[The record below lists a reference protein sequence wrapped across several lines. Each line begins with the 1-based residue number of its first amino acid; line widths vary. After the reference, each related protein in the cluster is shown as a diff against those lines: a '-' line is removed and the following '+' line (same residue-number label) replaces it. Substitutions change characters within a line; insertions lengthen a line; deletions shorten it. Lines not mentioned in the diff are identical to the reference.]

1 MVSQKGRKNILKI
14 LSRKILRPWRLRR
27 CSEPQGG
34 IIWHKKRALL
44 PALLA
49 AIILVMSPIAAY
61 AADTPDITMKINGR
75 RATPDVAPFIYNGGY
90 TMVPL
95 RFASTPLDATLLW
108 DNTTKTATLIRE
120 DLSVTLV
127 IGNTQATVN
136 GQNVAMTVPAMAKE
150 GRTFVPLR
158 FVAENMGA
166 VVQWLPTQ
174 KLITIDF
181 PDAPTEM
188 KISGYYYDY
197 RSLDMLEQHMDTFD
211 EVIHFGYRILADGS
225 IAQKDYFAK
234 DLFESQA
241 YDLLIQNGI
250 TPLLLITGFDRTIS
264 DTVLASADLRT
275 TLVNNIRDLVLEK
288 GMAGV
293 DLDFEAVS
301 ASQKDNFTALVHELK
316 TTLGKNYIVSL
327 SLPPRSNDRQTWL
340 DGYDYAALAAE
351 ADQLL
356 VMFYNQHYSGGA
368 PGPVAGADWME
379 TTLEYLLQYI
389 PTEKFHAGLGA
400 YGYVWPE
407 NQKGSSVYIEG
418 AIETA
423 STMGVTI
430 QRDETSGVPWF
441 SYVGTDGVPRQLW
454 FEDAQSLAQKAALAK
469 EYGLAGIAIWRMG
482 IVPYNVWLAVVDAI
496 S

>member
-1 MVSQKGRKNILKI
+1 MVSRNVWENLLNF
-14 LSRKILRPWRLRR
+14 LSEKILRPWRLGI
-27 CSEPQGG
+27 CSQSQGG
-34 IIWHKKRALL
+34 IICHKKRVLL

-49 AIILVMSPIAAY
+49 AIILLILPIAAY
-61 AADTPDITMKINGR
+61 AADASDITMKINGR
-75 RATPDVAPFIYNGGY
+75 KATPDVAPFIYNGGY

-95 RFASTPLDATLLW
+95 RFASTPLNATLLW

-120 DLSVTLV
+120 DLTVTLV
-127 IGNTQATVN
+127 IGNEQATVN
-136 GQNVAMTVPAMAKE
+136 DEAVTMAVAAMSKD

-166 VVQWLPTQ
+166 VVQWNGAQ

-181 PDAPTEM
+181 PNAPTEM

-197 RSLDMLEQHMDTFD
+197 HSLDMLVQHIDTFD
-211 EVIHFGYRILADGS
+211 DVIHFGYRILADGS
-225 IAQKDYFAK
+225 IAEKDYFAK
-234 DLFESQA
+234 DLFESDA
-241 YDLLIQNGI
+241 YDLCKENGI

-275 TLVNNIRDLVLEK
+275 TLVNNICDLVKEK

-301 ASQKDNFTALVHELK
+301 ASQRDNFTALVRELK
-316 TTLGKNYIVSL
+316 TTLGDDYIVSL
-327 SLPPRSNDRQTWL
+327 SLLPRSNDRQTWL
-340 DGYDYAALAAE
+340 DGYDYAALSAE

-356 VMFYNQHYSGGA
+356 IMFYNQHYSGGT

-389 PTEKFHAGLGA
+389 PAEKFHAGLGA

-423 STMGVTI
+423 NTMGITI
-430 QRDETSGVPWF
+430 QRDETSGVPWYT
-441 SYVGTDGVPRQLW
+441 YVGTDGVTRQLW
-454 FEDAQSLAQKAALAK
+454 FEDAQSLSQKAALAK
-469 EYGLAGIAIWRMG
+469 EYGLAGIAVWRMG
-482 IVPYNVWLAVVDAI
+482 IVPYDVWLAIVDAV

>member
-1 MVSQKGRKNILKI
+1 VLKKVRENLLKI
-14 LSRKILRPWRLRR
+14 LSEKISRPWRLGI
-27 CSEPQGG
+27 CSQSQGG
-34 IIWHKKRALL
+34 IIWHRKRVLM

-61 AADTPDITMKINGR
+61 AADASEITMKINGR
-75 RATPDVAPFIYNGGY
+75 RATPDVAPFIYGGGY

-120 DLSVTLV
+120 DLSVTLI
-127 IGNTQATVN
+127 IGNDQATVN
-136 GQNVAMTVPAMAKE
+136 GGPVTMTVPAMAKD

-166 VVQWLPTQ
+166 VVQWLSTQ

-181 PDAPTEM
+181 PNAPTEM

-197 RSLDMLEQHMDTFD
+197 RSLDMLEQHIDTFD
-211 EVIHFGYRILADGS
+211 DVIHFGYRILANGS

-241 YDLLIQNGI
+241 YDLLIENGI
-250 TPLLLITGFDRTIS
+250 TPLLLITAFDRTIS

-275 TLVNNIRDLVLEK
+275 ALVNNICDLVMEK

-293 DLDFEAVS
+293 DLDFEVVS
-301 ASQKDNFTALVHELK
+301 ASQRDNFTALVQELK
-316 TTLGKNYIVSL
+316 TALGKNYTVSL

-351 ADQLL
+351 ADQLII
-356 VMFYNQHYSGGA
+356 MFYNQHYSGGS
-368 PGPVAGADWME
+368 PGPVAGADWMK

-389 PTEKFHAGLGA
+389 PVEKYHAGLGA

-407 NQKGSSVYIEG
+407 NQKGSSVYIAG

-430 QRDETSGVPWF
+430 QRDEASGVPWF
-441 SYVGTDGVPRQLW
+441 TYAGTDGVTRQLW

-469 EYGLAGIAIWRMG
+469 EYGLAGIAVWRMG
-482 IVPYNVWLAVVDAI
+482 IIPYDVWLAIVDAV